1 MTRSLPASELTAIHA
16 LAMSIALEV
25 GALQLEHLNRVHT
38 VDAKSTPTD
47 AVTEVDHA
55 AEALIVERI
64 LEARP
69 ADSILGEEGASH
81 EGTSG
86 VHWVVDP
93 LDGTVNYLYRR
104 GDFAVSLGVQVD
116 GVPTVGVVRDP
127 SRGDTYHA
135 ILGRG
140 AFCNEAPIHVSDAT
154 DLGRSLVGTGFGYDP
169 EVRRVQGR
177 LVAQMLPQVRDIRRA
192 GSAALD
198 VCAVASGRLD
208 GYFERGVQAWDV
220 AGAQIIVTEAGG
232 SIEPL
237 DAPDVPART
246 WVAAAPGIYAP
257 LRAAVITASRA

>member
-1 MTRSLPASELTAIHA
+1 MPQSLPAAELTSIHA
-16 LAMSIALEV
+16 LAMSVALEV
-25 GALQLEHLNRVHT
+25 GALHMQHLHGERT
-38 VDAKSTPTD
+38 VNAKSTPTD

-55 AEALIVERI
+55 SEALIVQRI

-69 ADSILGEEGASH
+69 NDSILGEEGASH
-81 EGTSG
+81 AGTSG

-93 LDGTVNYLYRR
+93 LDGTVNYVYRR

-116 GVPTVGVVRDP
+116 GVPTVGVVHDP
-127 SRGDTYHA
+127 SRGETYHA
-135 ILGRG
+135 VLGRG
-140 AFCNEAPIHVSDAT
+140 AFRNETPIHVSTAA
-154 DLGRSLVGTGFGYDP
+154 DLGHSLIGTGFGYDP

-177 LVAQMLPQVRDIRRA
+177 LVARMLPQVRDIRRA

-198 VCAVASGRLD
+198 VCAVAAGRLD

-232 SIEPL
+232 AIEPL

-246 WVAAAPGIYAP
+246 WVAAGPGIYAA
-257 LRAAVITASRA
+257 LRAAVIAASRE